1 MLRHKENLTELKT
14 SVAVSM
20 GEAPTEPTCGFA
32 RSRWVVVWRRAGY
45 SSNNHTAEV
54 LVLVQSNLSQ
64 FWRGGAPTETFT
76 HNVTEL
82 KLLIDDLFAKVKKI
96 KRKDKEVK
104 WSQTYQLL

>member
-32 RSRWVVVWRRAGY
+32 RSRWVVVWRCAGY

-54 LVLVQSNLSQ
+54 VAVS
-64 FWRGGAPTETFT
+64 FGGEG
-76 HNVTEL
+76 HQL
-82 KLLIDDLFAKVKKI
+82 KHSHIM
-96 KRKDKEVK
+96 
-104 WSQTYQLL
+104 